1 MRGIKRAVGVL
12 AALAVGLA
20 GQAGPF
26 GLSLS
31 PETQSLLAQ
40 VEKAFHHSIIERS
53 LDDGQLLGTSY
64 VNEEGFPVVSLS
76 PAGRNE
82 PTLAHELM
90 HMMLRSEGYA
100 DVMHLLPDGS
110 APTGIAARELASA
123 LLLIRDPIEHW
134 IFAPRLRKLGLNPDQ
149 YNVERMRGFLRDG
162 QFRGLAPATE
172 DSMRS
177 VFYYEA
183 VLVLDHDP
191 DLLRQIKDRYAENGW
206 LKERELGESMADVV
220 LQAKPS
226 TPEEEISCYVACCNL
241 IFAGKV
247 HFAVSRWDTREEGSF
262 KQRLVYIATSA
273 PTSVQ

>member
-1 MRGIKRAVGVL
+1 MASITL
-12 AALAVGLA
+12 GLA

-31 PETQSLLAQ
+31 PGTQALLAQ
-40 VEKAFHHSIIERS
+40 VEKAFHHSIVERS
-53 LDDGQLLGTSY
+53 LDDGQLLGSSY

-76 PAGRNE
+76 PTGKNE

-90 HMMLRSEGYA
+90 HLMLRSEGYA
-100 DVMHLLPDGS
+100 DVLHLMPDGS
-110 APTGIAARELASA
+110 APTGIAALELNSA

-134 IFAPRLRKLGLNPDQ
+134 IFAPRLKKLGLNPDQ
-149 YNVERMRGFLRDG
+149 YNVERMRGFLKDG

-172 DSMRS
+172 DSMRA

-191 DLLRQIKDRYAENGW
+191 DLLQQIKDRYERNGW
-206 LKERELGESMADVV
+206 LKEREIGESMAAVV
-220 LQAKPS
+220 LQAQPS
-226 TPEEEISCYVACCNL
+226 SPEEEISCYVACCNL

-247 HFAVSRWDTREEGSF
+247 HFAVTGWDTREMGSF